1 MDSRA
6 PFGHAHSSP
15 RRGAEILNQG
25 EFPMDSEAVRAGPD
39 GGHVKRNLNRKNGA
53 RSKAV
58 AAGQKGRLPLSDRE
72 TEVLR
77 LLAGGVNT
85 PGIAKKLF
93 ISDKTVRTHIQNIL
107 RKLGM
112 HSRLEAVV
120 YAYKQRVF

>member
-1 MDSRA
+1 
-6 PFGHAHSSP
+6 
-15 RRGAEILNQG
+15 
-25 EFPMDSEAVRAGPD
+25 MDSEAVRAEPD
-39 GGHVKRNLNRKNGA
+39 GGHVKRNSNRKNGA

-58 AAGQKGRLPLSDRE
+58 GAGQKGRLPLSDRE

-93 ISDKTVRTHIQNIL
+93 ISEKTVRTHIQNIL